1 MISPT
6 VIEIDRITRLD
17 DPILRN
23 LQITQCYYELSQAVA
38 GLLGFSA
45 NWCTFAT
52 WASQQAGQTIRQ
64 EDLSRAFEARF
75 DVSPEIAAA
84 LEQLKQSL
92 ARVGA
97 KLPIQLTRKHLL
109 EALHP
114 QAAFARAADAVARGN
129 KKVFEEIGREFARLI
144 ETFLKDDRFDGEKI
158 AKFCAGLRP
167 GDPPDGQRLLA
178 EAFTAYCEARF
189 RSGKEKLERILLA
202 NLCAGYHEQI
212 RLQPEIAEALNA
224 ALGDPADVKTRLAQ
238 LVLPGFYLK
247 ARARV
252 LRDRPTLLDGAFERL
267 IDASNGLIRQIITDH
282 LMTLRLSDRE
292 TLRLGRDLHGEFPEA
307 LAQITNPRLRQI
319 LAEADPTPDS
329 LLQSGACDW
338 ANFIDRIHFIAD
350 FFRVYQEQPFLFDP
364 PFSQGQVTLLKA
376 GARPQGPL

>member
-52 WASQQAGQTIRQ
+52 WASKQAGQTIRQ

-97 KLPIQLTRKHLL
+97 KLPVQLTRKHLL
-109 EALHP
+109 KALHP

-144 ETFLKDDRFDGEKI
+144 ETFLNDDRLDADKV

>member
-1 MISPT
+1 MLAANARSLEDKPASNLFSMISPT

-52 WASQQAGQTIRQ
+52 WASKQAGQTIRQ

-129 KKVFEEIGREFARLI
+129 RKVFEEIGREFARLI
-144 ETFLKDDRFDGEKI
+144 ETFLKDDRFDVE
-158 AKFCAGLRP
+158 
-167 GDPPDGQRLLA
+167 
-178 EAFTAYCEARF
+178 
-189 RSGKEKLERILLA
+189 
-202 NLCAGYHEQI
+202 
-212 RLQPEIAEALNA
+212 
-224 ALGDPADVKTRLAQ
+224 
-238 LVLPGFYLK
+238 
-247 ARARV
+247 
-252 LRDRPTLLDGAFERL
+252 
-267 IDASNGLIRQIITDH
+267 
-282 LMTLRLSDRE
+282 
-292 TLRLGRDLHGEFPEA
+292 
-307 LAQITNPRLRQI
+307 
-319 LAEADPTPDS
+319 
-329 LLQSGACDW
+329 
-338 ANFIDRIHFIAD
+338 
-350 FFRVYQEQPFLFDP
+350 
-364 PFSQGQVTLLKA
+364 
-376 GARPQGPL
+376 